1 LAKEIG
7 TLLDSIH
14 KEMYDKAL
22 ASRLE
27 HLSEID
33 NWKDFMAALSKR
45 NICMAPWCNVQEC
58 EVNVKDR
65 SKEESLAAMEQ

>member
-1 LAKEIG
+1 
-7 TLLDSIH
+7 
-14 KEMYDKAL
+14 MYDKAL